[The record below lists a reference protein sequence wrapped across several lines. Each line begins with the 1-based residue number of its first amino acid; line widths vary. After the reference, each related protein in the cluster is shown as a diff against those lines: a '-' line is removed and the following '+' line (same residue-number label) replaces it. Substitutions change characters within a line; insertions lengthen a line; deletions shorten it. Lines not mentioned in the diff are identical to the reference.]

1 MSQQKKEDE
10 VLLSVENHVA
20 TLTLN
25 RPSKGNALTA
35 TMNALLLLYLAQLE
49 KNTDVRVIVLT
60 GAGKFFCTGMD
71 LSMAAASS
79 SSEQDVRASFI
90 NGLQVFEALYRF
102 PKPVIARVNGPCLGG
117 GVGLVF
123 TTDIRVVQQDA
134 YFALTEVKRGIIPA
148 IISQYIVPE
157 LGAQKTKEYMLTG
170 RRVSA
175 TEAQPYLSA
184 VAATAQEL
192 DQQVSYYTS
201 MLLESAPGAMSNI
214 KRLVD
219 TVGSGGEAHRAIR
232 IRDGVEKAYVEMM
245 QSEEAA
251 YGIMAFVTKQKA
263 DWSAFVKDHNAK
275 L

>member
-1 MSQQKKEDE
+1 MSKQE

-25 RPSKGNALTA
+25 RPKKGNALTA
-35 TMNALLLLYLAQLE
+35 TMNELLINYLKQIE
-49 KNTDVRVIVLT
+49 NDPEVRIVVLT

-71 LSMAAASS
+71 LSMAASSS
-79 SSEQDVRASFI
+79 SSEEDVKNSFAK
-90 NGLQVFEALYRF
+90 GLEVFETLYRF
-102 PKPVIARVNGPCLGG
+102 PKPVIARINGPCLGG

-123 TTDIRVVQQDA
+123 TTDIRVAYQDA

-157 LGAQKTKEYMLTG
+157 LGSQRAREYMLTG
-170 RRVSA
+170 RKVSMK
-175 TEAQPYLSA
+175 EAANSLSCVA
-184 VAATAQEL
+184 SSIEQLDEQVAAYSTI
-192 DQQVSYYTS
+192 
-201 MLLESAPGAMSNI
+201 LLESAPGAMSNI

-219 TVGSGGEAHRAIR
+219 MVRSGGDPTNHGKR
-232 IRDGVEKAYVEMM
+232 IHEGVQKAYLEMM

-251 YGIMAFVTKQKA
+251 YGIMAFVSKQKA
-263 DWSAFVKDHNAK
+263 DWSSFVKDKNSK